1 MKLKNLLNKNFEFDT
16 LILTSGKN
24 ITFIAASIIS
34 ALINLFFIGNLSQEK
49 YGIGAI
55 FIPTTVFLCAMAIT
69 LELSKLLHI
78 TMYNTLKELSR
89 KLKGFDGTDK
99 IDKVANKWFAGY
111 ILYAILAVT
120 SATFFSFNA
129 MGVKQQTTDDS
140 VNYITQD
147 YKEAETLNSQ
157 IETINK
163 TINSL
168 NANKNNTSAIDEEY
182 NKIIFPMLEKARIS
196 EQNNW
201 TIIDENGKTIKDPFE
216 NEWEIWYKGQILN
229 LGLKSIGIT
238 NGRTLREKLDVI
250 TYRSIK
256 QQSVDSE
263 INNNNI
269 LLESK
274 KNDLNSIFVNND
286 VSSFRELEK
295 KYRTI
300 TNGQY
305 SDGGTSAVF
314 KLVGNIIGISDG
326 IIRGALLL
334 FLSLLIEITIYQTS
348 PKVKI
353 SSTMLYQ
360 FTQYLPA
367 DFKVKKFMEKVDK
380 ELVDYGVL
388 RIAKKDEVEL
398 NKKEIELEKAKKEAE
413 TAELTKKTEIAKEA
427 VKKSRNK
434 KQENI
439 EKPIENTLEVKEPEV
454 KEVENTLKK
463 AEKKAELA
471 DSKKVENALKET
483 AKKNNTDK
491 QEKIIRV
498 APAESEIKEILKN
511 LNKTTPVVKKYNA

>member
-111 ILYAILAVT
+111 ILYAVLAVT

-147 YKEAETLNSQ
+147 YKEAENLNSQ

-263 INNNNI
+263 IN
-269 LLESK
+269 
-274 KNDLNSIFVNND
+274 
-286 VSSFRELEK
+286 
-295 KYRTI
+295 
-300 TNGQY
+300 
-305 SDGGTSAVF
+305 
-314 KLVGNIIGISDG
+314 
-326 IIRGALLL
+326 
-334 FLSLLIEITIYQTS
+334 
-348 PKVKI
+348 
-353 SSTMLYQ
+353 
-360 FTQYLPA
+360 
-367 DFKVKKFMEKVDK
+367 
-380 ELVDYGVL
+380 
-388 RIAKKDEVEL
+388 KDR
-398 NKKEIELEKAKKEAE
+398 
-413 TAELTKKTEIAKEA
+413 
-427 VKKSRNK
+427 KS
-434 KQENI
+434 
-439 EKPIENTLEVKEPEV
+439 
-454 KEVENTLKK
+454 
-463 AEKKAELA
+463 
-471 DSKKVENALKET
+471 
-483 AKKNNTDK
+483 
-491 QEKIIRV
+491 
-498 APAESEIKEILKN
+498 
-511 LNKTTPVVKKYNA
+511 VV